1 MKLLYFMLLVV
12 ISLVNAYVPS
22 DFETDKIIGI
32 KLNLNNN
39 IVKLQ
44 LAEDISMKVLPQVA
58 EQSGQQF
65 REFHLVEAWLLKNK
79 AGSFGEDRYNVTV
92 QVLQYASDSQSVER
106 NDLSID
112 YLQQMYPP
120 FSCILNGWHLLEAK

>member
-39 IVKLQ
+39 LVKLQ
-44 LAEDISMKVLPQVA
+44 MAEDISMKVLPQVA

-65 REFHLVEAWLLKNK
+65 REFHLVEAWLL
-79 AGSFGEDRYNVTV
+79 ASFTKIYKFTN
-92 QVLQYASDSQSVER
+92 
-106 NDLSID
+106 LSI
-112 YLQQMYPP
+112 YQK
-120 FSCILNGWHLLEAK
+120 LLP